1 MIRNGI
7 LFGCVMLG
15 IVFVMQDSVFAGT
28 GEGIM
33 PYETWL
39 STFQKSVTGP
49 VAMGLI
55 IIGIVGAGATLVWG
69 GEIGTFLK
77 SMIFLTLVACFIV
90 GATSLYEKYFKGSG
104 YSLRNDVA
112 AVSVLEPGEGA

>member
-15 IVFVMQDSVFAGT
+15 MVFVMQDSVFAGT

-39 STFQKSVTGP
+39 STLSR
-49 VAMGLI
+49 
-55 IIGIVGAGATLVWG
+55 WG
-69 GEIGTFLK
+69 
-77 SMIFLTLVACFIV
+77 
-90 GATSLYEKYFKGSG
+90 
-104 YSLRNDVA
+104 
-112 AVSVLEPGEGA
+112 